1 MVESTKAN
9 INTCVVTLSAMAGRA
24 QQSLVAD
31 PVKPVQKV
39 DRLRGET
46 GRDRRLQED
55 LAAAGARTPTR
66 GQSVGVRPWPAI
78 PPPFR

>member
-1 MVESTKAN
+1 MVELSSKPNLATLWPIVGN
-9 INTCVVTLSAMAGRA
+9 IAGRA

-39 DRLRGET
+39 DRLRGKT

-55 LAAAGARTPTR
+55 LAAAEQERQP
-66 GQSVGVRPWPAI
+66 VVNLLV
-78 PPPFR
+78 

>member
-1 MVESTKAN
+1 MVESTTKAN
-9 INTCVVTLSAMAGRA
+9 INTLWPLMGYVAGRA

-39 DRLRGET
+39 DRLRGKT

-55 LAAAGARTPTR
+55 LAVADQDRD
-66 GQSVGVRPWPAI
+66 PAVNLLV
-78 PPPFR
+78 